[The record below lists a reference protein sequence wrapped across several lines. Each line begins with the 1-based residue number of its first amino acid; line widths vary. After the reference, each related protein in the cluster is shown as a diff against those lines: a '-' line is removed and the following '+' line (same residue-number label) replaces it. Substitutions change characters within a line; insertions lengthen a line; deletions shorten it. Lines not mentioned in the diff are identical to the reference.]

1 MDNIK
6 FESMCKDV
14 VVVFGTHDI
23 ILDANT
29 TNVKQVERFAIT
41 TYGKETPKD
50 EPMAKAHNISVL
62 ILDDNLCTQEG
73 HDEIVQKIKEKYGDN
88 LLCMFDENGRKL

>member
-14 VVVFGTHDI
+14 VIVFGTHDI

-29 TNVKQVERFAIT
+29 TNVKKVERFVVT
-41 TYGKETPKD
+41 TRKKKTHED
-50 EPMAKAHNISVL
+50 EPMVEAHNISVL
-62 ILDDNLCTQEG
+62 ILNDNLCTPKG
-73 HDEIVQKIKEKYGDN
+73 HNEIVQKIKAEYGDN
-88 LLCMFDENGRKL
+88 LLCMFDENGHKL